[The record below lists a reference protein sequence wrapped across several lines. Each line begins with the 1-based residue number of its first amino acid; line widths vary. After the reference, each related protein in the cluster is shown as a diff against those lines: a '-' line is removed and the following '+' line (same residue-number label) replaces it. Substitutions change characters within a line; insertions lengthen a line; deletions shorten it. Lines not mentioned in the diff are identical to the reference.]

1 MIGWLFIYLPLA
13 LYKAPKRPDI
23 EEHDVSILIAARNE
37 SQNLQK
43 NLDRILSQNYRS
55 YEIVIADDNSD
66 DNSVQIISNFTS
78 DTNNIRVVTIDRT
91 QARYPGKKHALTMA
105 IKTVDNEVLLF
116 TDADC
121 EPASES
127 WLLKMQSLINTTHT
141 VGLGF
146 SPFKRQAGFL
156 NAWIRFEGV
165 YTAIQY
171 FSLALRGMA
180 YMGVGRNLIYK
191 KKLFEQANGFVS
203 HQNILS
209 GDDDLFINQVAQKD
223 NVAITLDPD
232 TFVYTDGATDW
243 SSYLRQKQRHLST
256 GTSYH
261 MKHQLILGLLTLS
274 HVIFYLGGC
283 MLLFSTDFAAF
294 ILAGRMLVVVPIYG
308 LILKKLKQVDLLIL
322 IPILDL
328 LLLFYYIILSPAVLF
343 NQTQKWK

>member
-1 MIGWLFIYLPLA
+1 MPLA
-13 LYKAPKRPDI
+13 LFKEPKLADN
-23 EEHDVSILIAARNE
+23 EDNHVTVLIAARNE
-37 SQNLQK
+37 AENLQK

-55 YEIVIADDNSD
+55 HEIVIADDNSTD
-66 DNSVQIISNFTS
+66 DTALIISNFTS
-78 DTNNIRVVTIDRT
+78 DSNNIRVVKIDRE
-91 QARYPGKKHALTMA
+91 QARYPGKKHALTKA
-105 IKTVDNEVLLF
+105 IETVQNEVLLF

-121 EPASES
+121 EPASGN
-127 WLLKMQSLINTTHT
+127 WLRKMQSLIHTTHT

-146 SPFKRQAGFL
+146 SPFKQKPGFL

-171 FSLALRGMA
+171 FSFALRGMA

-191 KKLFEQANGFVS
+191 KALFEQANGFVS

-209 GDDDLFINQVAQKD
+209 GDDDLFINQVATKD

-243 SSYLRQKQRHLST
+243 STYLRQKQRHLST
-256 GTSYH
+256 GTAYRFR
-261 MKHQLILGLLTLS
+261 HQFILGLLTLS
-274 HVIFYLGGC
+274 HVIFYLGGF
-283 MLLFSTDFAAF
+283 MLLFSTDFAAYF
-294 ILAGRMLVVVPIYG
+294 FAGRLLVVVPIYG